1 MNYLLLANLVVLA
14 HAGFVLFVVGGGLAV
29 LRWPRL
35 AWLHLPAA
43 VWGMGIELS
52 GGICPL
58 TYLENHFRR
67 LGGAAGYEWPFVTHY
82 LEPVLYP
89 IGLTRQTQLFMGGGV
104 LLLNAVV
111 YGWLWRRRRHRT
123 GA

>member
-1 MNYLLLANLVVLA
+1 MNYLLLADLVVLV

-43 VWGMGIELS
+43 AWGVGIEL
-52 GGICPL
+52 GGAICPL
-58 TYLENHFRR
+58 THLENHLRR
-67 LGGAAGYEWPFVTHY
+67 LGGESGYAWPFVAHY

-89 IGLTRQTQLFMGGGV
+89 VGLTRQTQLGLGVGV

-111 YGWLWRRRRHRT
+111 YGLIWRRHHRP
-123 GA
+123 AD